1 MGLEDRI
8 NAFVLLGKEIDE
20 LLKKQDENEFQEICF
35 RAYNQNTWFTK
46 ESVEFAFRGISN
58 YLKESEI
65 KNWARGYKFS
75 EEAPKV
81 IGTVMAG
88 NIPMVG
94 FHDLMAILISGNK
107 VKAKLSTLDQYL
119 IKFLASKLINI
130 DSRFE
135 NYIEFS
141 EMLKNVDA
149 LIATGSDNSARYFEY
164 YFRNVPHLIRRNRTS
179 CAVLKGDETKEDL
192 EALATDITTYFGLG
206 CRNVS
211 KLFVPEN
218 YSFNELLLVLEENG
232 KLIAQNHKYA
242 NNYDY
247 NKSIYLV
254 NRVPHLDNG
263 YMIFREDISLFSPI
277 SVIHFEYYREV
288 DFLEERLKRDVN
300 NIQCIVSANA
310 YFKNSIPFGD
320 AQLPSVSDYA
330 DGVDTLEFL
339 QKI

>member
-8 NAFVLLGKEIDE
+8 KAFVLLGKEIDE
-20 LLKKQDENEFQEICF
+20 LLKNKDENEFQEICF
-35 RAYNQNTWFTK
+35 RAFNQNTWFTK
-46 ESVEFAFRGISN
+46 ESVEYAFTGIRN
-58 YLKESEI
+58 YLHEAELKSWV
-65 KNWARGYKFS
+65 NNYQFS
-75 EEAPKV
+75 EEAPKT

-107 VKAKLSTLDQYL
+107 IKAKLSSLDQYL

-135 NYIEFS
+135 AYIEFS

-164 YFRNVPHLIRRNRTS
+164 YFRKVPHIIRRNRTS
-179 CAVLKGDETKEDL
+179 CAVLKGDESKEDL
-192 EALATDITTYFGLG
+192 NALASDITTYFGLG

-218 YSFNELLLVLEENG
+218 YSFNELLSVLEDNG
-232 KLIAQNHKYA
+232 KLICQNHKYA

-254 NRVPHLDNG
+254 NKVPHLDNG
-263 YMIFREDISLFSPI
+263 YMIFREDASMFSPI
-277 SVIHFEYYREV
+277 SVIHFEYYRDV
-288 DFLEERLKRDVN
+288 ASLEERIKREVE
-300 NIQCIVSANA
+300 NIQCVVSAKG